1 MRILGFLA
9 VRCGSLWFRR
19 HAARFIGR
27 APAAWSLAVRSNQA
41 ALKAVLRRLAPGKLK
56 TYGGDGVFAGQQLSV
71 LQNLGRGLLALAHIG
86 AVFRQQNLHR
96 AGEPFAAVHNQIVG
110 AV

>member
-71 LQNLGRGLLALAHIG
+71 LQNLGRGLLALALSLIHI
-86 AVFRQQNLHR
+86 
-96 AGEPFAAVHNQIVG
+96 
-110 AV
+110 